1 MKMKNM
7 TLKLNILIH
16 CALVFAFANTFAA
29 SGTEQAKKFISLAGT
44 YREAGELDKA
54 KEYIDKAQLS
64 LKKSKDKYWL
74 AKSHEQMGYLYRDM
88 SNANKEYSNKKYFL
102 EMSLQSMNTALN
114 LLKSDKKNFKESKVA
129 LESITKTITELN
141 NKIRTIDFDRSKST
155 IYKNEYAA
163 SFDNSKFKKF
173 PEGLQSSLKYLS
185 LAKNGFNRFPSEIL
199 DFHRLEY
206 LDISENKLKEL
217 PNDLTDLPN
226 LKVLR
231 LKGNKIKTLP
241 ENLAELKNLKILDI
255 SNNSLKSI
263 PNSLMTMTN
272 LDILDLRGNKLKF
285 EEVKKV
291 LQNLPKTQI
300 LHDDYILKQKEA
312 ETGGT
317 EEEVIEE

>member
-1 MKMKNM
+1 MKNM
-7 TLKLNILIH
+7 TMKLRTIILL
-16 CALVFAFANTFAA
+16 ALVFAVANTFAA
-29 SGTEQAKKFISLAGT
+29 TSVEQAKKYISLAGT
-44 YREAGELDKA
+44 YREAGEFDKA
-54 KEYIDKAQLS
+54 KDYIEKSQSTLR
-64 LKKSKDKYWL
+64 KSKDNYWL
-74 AKSHEQMGYLYRDM
+74 AKSNEQMGYLYRDM

-114 LLKSDKKNFKESKVA
+114 LLKSNKKNFSESKIA
-129 LESITKTITELN
+129 LESITKTISDLN

-163 SFDNSKFKKF
+163 SFDNSKLKKF
-173 PEGLQSSLKYLS
+173 PEGLHSSLKYLS
-185 LAKNGFNRFPSEIL
+185 LAKNSFNKFPAEIM

-206 LDISENKLKEL
+206 LDLSENKLKEL
-217 PNDLTDLPN
+217 PNDLSDLIN

-231 LKGNKIKTLP
+231 LKGNKIKTMTD
-241 ENLAELKNLKILDI
+241 NLAELKNLKILDI
-255 SNNSLKSI
+255 SNNSLKVI

-300 LHDDYILKQKEA
+300 LHDDYILKQNEA
-312 ETGGT
+312 ETGAS
-317 EEEVIEE
+317 ELQEIEE